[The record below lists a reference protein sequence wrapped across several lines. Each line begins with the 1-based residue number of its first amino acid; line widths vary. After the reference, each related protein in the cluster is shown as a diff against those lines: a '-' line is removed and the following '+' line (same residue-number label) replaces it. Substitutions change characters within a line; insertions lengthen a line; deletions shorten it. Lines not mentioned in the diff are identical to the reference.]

1 MSIIIHAGFIGL
13 SLLLAG
19 ILFYLILETSK
30 EMEALEREL
39 EEFHKERK
47 ETLEKKR

>member
-1 MSIIIHAGFIGL
+1 MNTIIHAGFIGL

-19 ILFYLILETSK
+19 ILIYAILETSK

-39 EEFHKERK
+39 EEFHKERN
-47 ETLEKKR
+47 ETLKKKY